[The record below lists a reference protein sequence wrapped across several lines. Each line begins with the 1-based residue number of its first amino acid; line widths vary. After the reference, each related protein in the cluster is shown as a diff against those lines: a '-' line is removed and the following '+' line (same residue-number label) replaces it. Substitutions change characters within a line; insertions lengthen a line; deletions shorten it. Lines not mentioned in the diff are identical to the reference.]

1 MLAKN
6 ANEIKRTY
14 FVTNPKNGMKFF
26 KLYTPSEAQKAFKKN
41 GWKGKIV
48 GKLDLL
54 EDRKKVPYDPNWK
67 KKQDDEQRKYIS
79 SDSHKWVKKYDNH
92 KVDSIRMSDFAR
104 V

>member
-48 GKLDLL
+48 GKL
-54 EDRKKVPYDPNWK
+54 EAKVEKKEKPYVPRKT
-67 KKQDDEQRKYIS
+67 
-79 SDSHKWVKKYDNH
+79 
-92 KVDSIRMSDFAR
+92 DSIRMSDFAR

>member
-48 GKLDLL
+48 GKL
-54 EDRKKVPYDPNWK
+54 EAKVEKSAKITRMPANYI
-67 KKQDDEQRKYIS
+67 QDS
-79 SDSHKWVKKYDNH
+79 KWVKKYDDR
-92 KVDSIRMSDFAR
+92 KVDTIHLSDFTR